1 MEQVEAISIDAS
13 IVKSSSG
20 LSKDER
26 ILVTTKYWND
36 RMCNLIS
43 DNLPE
48 IIKGEKLNVSKI
60 LLEGGNF
67 GNRISLSIFTLG
79 GPLGEN
85 GVDRSFWENRN
96 EELPFV
102 TLQKKFAEQGIKLAC
117 FSDFT
122 KKNNV
127 IIMAYMG
134 YDFREKLTLSHGL
147 NKPLLNKSTVKNK
160 LVNNEENI
168 IYNPQKILDDNNRI
182 CNRIRELI
190 AKSEKW
196 ILNEKYQN
204 IFNIHDALKSEDRE
218 LCLKVV
224 LGGPASKNGINRDF
238 WKKELFPF
246 AKLQHEM
253 ECMGIKLRC
262 FTDLSKGRKLILLA
276 YRKDVELDLEDVPLF
291 HGLYTLFKINNED
304 NNGDNEDNND
314 NEGNNEDKA

>member
-1 MEQVEAISIDAS
+1 MEQIEAISNNTTV
-13 IVKSSSG
+13 VKLSKE

-36 RMCNLIS
+36 RISNLIT
-43 DNLPE
+43 DNIPE
-48 IIKGEKLNVSKI
+48 IVKGEKLNVSKI

-85 GVDRSFWENRN
+85 GVDHSFWENRN
-96 EELPFV
+96 DELPFV
-102 TLQKKFAEQGIKLAC
+102 ILQKKFAEQEIKLAC

-127 IIMAYMG
+127 IIMAYTG
-134 YDFREKLTLSHGL
+134 YDFREKLALSHGL
-147 NKPLLNKSTVKNK
+147 NKPLFNKNKSIKNK
-160 LVNNEENI
+160 FDNNEENI
-168 IYNPQKILDDNNRI
+168 TYNPQKILDDNNRI
-182 CNRIRELI
+182 CNRIKELI

-224 LGGPASKNGINRDF
+224 LGGPVSKNGVNRDF
-238 WKKELFPF
+238 WKEELFPF
-246 AKLQHEM
+246 AQLQHEM
-253 ECMGIKLRC
+253 ECTGIKLRC
-262 FTDLSKGRKLILLA
+262 FTDLDKGRKLILLA

-291 HGLYTLFKINNED
+291 HGLYTLFKINNEY
-304 NNGDNEDNND
+304 NKD
-314 NEGNNEDKA
+314 NEGTNEDKA